1 MTGGKRLRKL
11 VQWIVP
17 RAGAGPES
25 QPASPERLI
34 ANAEHELSRLK
45 RELDGV
51 LSARTTS
58 ASPDARH

>member
-17 RAGAGPES
+17 RGGAGPEAH
-25 QPASPERLI
+25 PASAERLI

-51 LSARTTS
+51 LSARD
-58 ASPDARH
+58 AGAPPDARN